1 MKTIVVYKSKYG
13 YTKRYAEWIA
23 EELGCDI
30 KENAALGDVLGYD
43 LIICGG
49 GCYAGSINGSKL
61 ITKNLSRLSG
71 KKLILFAVGSNSG
84 ADKDIIP
91 FWEKNLTSAQRER
104 IAHFYLRGG
113 FDYGKL
119 GSTDRLLMNMLKSHL
134 KKIKDPD
141 EETRGLLAA
150 YDTPVDFT
158 DRERLGELLEY
169 VGALR

>member
-23 EELGCDI
+23 EELSCDI
-30 KENAALGDVLGYD
+30 KENAAFSDISGYD
-43 LIICGG
+43 MIICGG
-49 GCYAGSINGSKL
+49 GCYAGTINGSKL
-61 ITKNLSRLSG
+61 ITKNLARLSG
-71 KKLILFAVGSNSG
+71 KKLILFAVGSSSG

-91 FWEKNLTSAQRER
+91 FWEKNLTVDQRQAV
-104 IAHFYLRGG
+104 AHFYLRGG
-113 FDYGKL
+113 FDYSRL
-119 GSTDRLLMNMLKSHL
+119 GSTDKLLMNMLKSHL

-158 DRERLGELLEY
+158 DNKRLKELLEY
-169 VGALR
+169 ARNA

>member
-13 YTKRYAEWIA
+13 YTKKYAEWIA
-23 EELGCDI
+23 EELHCEI
-30 KENAALGDVLGYD
+30 KENAAFADIADYD
-43 LIICGG
+43 MIICGG
-49 GCYAGSINGSKL
+49 GCYAGTINGAKL

-71 KKLILFAVGSNSG
+71 KKMILFAVGSSSG

-91 FWEKNLTSAQRER
+91 FWEKNLTPEQRKL

-113 FDYGKL
+113 FDYGRL
-119 GSTDRLLMNMLKSHL
+119 GSADKLMMNMLKSHL

-158 DRERLGELLEY
+158 DKERLNELLEY
-169 VGALR
+169 VKNI

>member
-23 EELGCDI
+23 EELSCDI
-30 KENAALGDVLGYD
+30 KENAAFSDISGYD
-43 LIICGG
+43 MIICGG
-49 GCYAGSINGSKL
+49 GCYAGTINGSKL
-61 ITKNLSRLSG
+61 ITKNLARLSG
-71 KKLILFAVGSNSG
+71 KKLILFAVGTSSG

-91 FWEKNLTSAQRER
+91 FWEKNLTVEQRQAV
-104 IAHFYLRGG
+104 AHFYLRGG
-113 FDYGKL
+113 FDYSRL
-119 GSTDRLLMNMLKSHL
+119 GSTDKLLMNMLKSHL

-158 DRERLGELLEY
+158 DNKRLKELLEY
-169 VGALR
+169 ARNA

>member
-23 EELGCDI
+23 EELGCEI
-30 KENAALGDVLGYD
+30 KENAAFADISDYD
-43 LIICGG
+43 MIICGG
-49 GCYAGSINGSKL
+49 GCYAGTINGSKL

-84 ADKDIIP
+84 AEKDIIP
-91 FWEKNLTSAQRER
+91 FWNKNLTAEQQRV

-113 FDYGKL
+113 FDYSRLSSADK
-119 GSTDRLLMNMLKSHL
+119 LLMNMLRQHL

-150 YDTPVDFT
+150 YDKPVDFT
-158 DRERLGELLEY
+158 NMERLKELLEY
-169 VGALR
+169 AKRV

>member
-30 KENAALGDVLGYD
+30 KENAALGDILGYD
-43 LIICGG
+43 MIICGG
-49 GCYAGSINGSKL
+49 GCYAGTINGSKL
-61 ITKNLSRLSG
+61 ITKNLARLSE
-71 KKLILFAVGSNSG
+71 KKLILFAVGSSSG
-84 ADKDIIP
+84 ADKDIVP
-91 FWEKNLTSAQRER
+91 FWEKNLTAEQRQAV
-104 IAHFYLRGG
+104 AHFYLRGG
-113 FDYGKL
+113 FDYGRL
-119 GSTDRLLMNMLKSHL
+119 GSADKLLMNMLKSHL

-158 DRERLGELLEY
+158 DNERLTELLKY
-169 VGALR
+169 VKNV

>member
-23 EELGCDI
+23 EELSCDI
-30 KENAALGDVLGYD
+30 KENAAFSDISGYD
-43 LIICGG
+43 MIICGG
-49 GCYAGSINGSKL
+49 GCYAGTINGSKL
-61 ITKNLSRLSG
+61 ITKNLARLSG
-71 KKLILFAVGSNSG
+71 KKLILFAVGSSSG

-91 FWEKNLTSAQRER
+91 FWEKNLTVEQRQAV
-104 IAHFYLRGG
+104 AHFYLRGG
-113 FDYGKL
+113 FDYSRL
-119 GSTDRLLMNMLKSHL
+119 GSTDKLLMNMLKSHL

-158 DRERLGELLEY
+158 DKKRLKELLEY
-169 VGALR
+169 ARNV

>member
-23 EELGCDI
+23 EELSCDI
-30 KENAALGDVLGYD
+30 KENAAFSDISGYD
-43 LIICGG
+43 MIICGG
-49 GCYAGSINGSKL
+49 GCYAGTINGSKL
-61 ITKNLSRLSG
+61 ITKNLARLSG
-71 KKLILFAVGSNSG
+71 KKLILFAVGSSSG

-91 FWEKNLTSAQRER
+91 FWEKNLTVEQRQAV
-104 IAHFYLRGG
+104 AHFYLRGG
-113 FDYGKL
+113 FDYSRL
-119 GSTDRLLMNMLKSHL
+119 GSTDKLLMNMLKSHL

-158 DRERLGELLEY
+158 DNKRLKELLEY
-169 VGALR
+169 ARNA

>member
-13 YTKRYAEWIA
+13 YTKKYAEWIA
-23 EELGCDI
+23 ETLNCDI
-30 KENAALGDVLGYD
+30 KENAAFADIAGYD

-49 GCYAGSINGSKL
+49 GCYAGSINGAKL

-71 KKLILFAVGSNSG
+71 KKLILFAVGSSSG

-91 FWEKNLTSAQRER
+91 FWEKNLTAEQRKVV
-104 IAHFYLRGG
+104 AHFYLRGG
-113 FDYGKL
+113 FDYGRL
-119 GSTDRLLMNMLKSHL
+119 GSADKLLMNMLKAHL

-158 DRERLGELLEY
+158 DKERLNELLEY
-169 VGALR
+169 VKSV

>member
-23 EELGCDI
+23 EELSCDI
-30 KENAALGDVLGYD
+30 KENAAFSDISGYD
-43 LIICGG
+43 MIICGG
-49 GCYAGSINGSKL
+49 GCYAGTINGSKL
-61 ITKNLSRLSG
+61 ITKNLARLSG
-71 KKLILFAVGSNSG
+71 KKLILFAVGSSSG

-91 FWEKNLTSAQRER
+91 FWEKNLTVEQRQAV
-104 IAHFYLRGG
+104 AHFYLRGG
-113 FDYGKL
+113 FDYSRL
-119 GSTDRLLMNMLKSHL
+119 GSADKLLMNMLKSHL

-158 DRERLGELLEY
+158 DKKRLKELLEY
-169 VGALR
+169 ARNA

>member
-13 YTKRYAEWIA
+13 YTKKYAEWIA
-23 EELGCDI
+23 EELQCEI
-30 KENAALGDVLGYD
+30 KENASFADIADYD
-43 LIICGG
+43 MIICGG
-49 GCYAGSINGSKL
+49 GCYAGTINGAKL

-71 KKLILFAVGSNSG
+71 KKLILFAVGSSSG

-91 FWEKNLTSAQRER
+91 FWEKNLTPEQRKL

-113 FDYGKL
+113 FDYGRL
-119 GSTDRLLMNMLKSHL
+119 GSADKLMMNMLKAHL

-158 DRERLGELLEY
+158 DKERLNELMEY
-169 VGALR
+169 VKSIV

>member
-23 EELGCDI
+23 EELSCDI
-30 KENAALGDVLGYD
+30 KENAAFSDISGYD
-43 LIICGG
+43 MIICGG
-49 GCYAGSINGSKL
+49 GCYAGTINGSKL
-61 ITKNLSRLSG
+61 ITKNLARLSG
-71 KKLILFAVGSNSG
+71 KKLILFAVGTSSG

-91 FWEKNLTSAQRER
+91 FWEKNLTVEQRQAV
-104 IAHFYLRGG
+104 AHFYLRGG
-113 FDYGKL
+113 FDYSRL
-119 GSTDRLLMNMLKSHL
+119 GSTDKLLMNMLKSHL

-158 DRERLGELLEY
+158 DKKRLKELLEY
-169 VGALR
+169 ARNA

>member
-23 EELGCDI
+23 EELSCDI
-30 KENAALGDVLGYD
+30 KENAAFSDISGYD
-43 LIICGG
+43 MIICGG
-49 GCYAGSINGSKL
+49 GCYAGTINGSKL
-61 ITKNLSRLSG
+61 ITKNLARLSG
-71 KKLILFAVGSNSG
+71 KKLSLFAVGSSSG

-91 FWEKNLTSAQRER
+91 FWEKNLTVEQRQAV
-104 IAHFYLRGG
+104 AHFYLRGG
-113 FDYGKL
+113 FDYSRL
-119 GSTDRLLMNMLKSHL
+119 GSTDKLLMNMLKSHL

-158 DRERLGELLEY
+158 DNKRLKELLEY
-169 VGALR
+169 ARNA